1 MQNAGKEGALDGKLK
16 TAVLQQLAQDLGN
29 AEPLPQPPEQQ
40 RPANARAGD
49 AARLHIGQHNGAI
62 AMPHQRAGQTIELA
76 TGQQHILAA
85 ERTDDP
91 LADAPAL
98 ALVLD
103 EAKIAM
109 AARSLLSDKHRYV
122 VR

>member
-1 MQNAGKEGALDGKLK
+1 
-16 TAVLQQLAQDLGN
+16 
-29 AEPLPQPPEQQ
+29 
-40 RPANARAGD
+40 
-49 AARLHIGQHNGAI
+49 
-62 AMPHQRAGQTIELA
+62 MPHQRAGQTIELA

-103 EAKIAM
+103 EVEIAM
-109 AARSLLSDKHRYV
+109 AARCLLPNKHRDV
-122 VR
+122 VQGFDDQCKQK

>member
-1 MQNAGKEGALDGKLK
+1 
-16 TAVLQQLAQDLGN
+16 VS
-29 AEPLPQPPEQQ
+29 
-40 RPANARAGD
+40 
-49 AARLHIGQHNGAI
+49 H
-62 AMPHQRAGQTIELA
+62 
-76 TGQQHILAA
+76 GQQHILAA

-103 EAKIAM
+103 EVKIAM
-109 AARSLLSDKHRYV
+109 AARSLLSDKHRHV